1 MVANFMALTPLIL
14 IHGSEPALSDRAL
27 NQALTARKEFERT
40 SLDGTELEL
49 GRYSEAIAPSLF
61 SEQRV
66 VVVRDLQDVSAEVGE
81 EILESFDQVDPNT
94 HLIFVHRGGVKG
106 KGLVEKIKKQKSEYI
121 ACEPLKKQSEKEAFV
136 KEEFARFGRK
146 ISPTGALALVNAI
159 GSDTRE
165 LAAACSQIAFDTS
178 AAKAVIDEGDIANYY
193 QGRVEATGFDVAD
206 AVVAGDVKGTLITLR
221 QALDTGTD
229 PVMIISAVA
238 NSVRAIAKV
247 SDVPRNAKSYELAGA
262 LGLAPWQI
270 DKARRQLSR
279 WRPGMITIAIN
290 ELARADYGVKGGEA
304 DPIYALERAMVLI
317 AKNIASGGSV

>member
-1 MVANFMALTPLIL
+1 VALTPVVL
-14 IHGSEPALSDRAL
+14 IHGSETALSDRAL
-27 NQALTARKEFERT
+27 NEALSLRKDFERT
-40 SLDGTELEL
+40 SLDGSELEL
-49 GRYSEAIAPSLF
+49 GRFSEVIAPSLF

-66 VVVRDLQDVSAEVGE
+66 VVVRDLQDVIGEVGE
-81 EILESFDQVDPNT
+81 EILASFEAIDTNT
-94 HLIFVHRGGVKG
+94 HLIFLHRGGVKG

-121 ACEPLKKQSEKEAFV
+121 ACEPLKKQSEKEGFV
-136 KEEFARFGRK
+136 REEFARHGRK
-146 ISPTGALALVNAI
+146 ISPAAVVALVNAI

-165 LAAACSQIAFDTS
+165 LAAACSQIAFDTN
-178 AAKAVIDEGDIANYY
+178 AGKAQIDEGDIANYY

-229 PVMIISAVA
+229 PVMIIAAVA

-247 SDVPRNAKSYELAGA
+247 SDVPRNAKSFELAGT

-270 DKARRQLSR
+270 DKARRQLTR
-279 WRPGMITIAIN
+279 WRPGMITFAIN

-304 DPIYALERAMVLI
+304 DPIYALERAMVAI

>member
-1 MVANFMALTPLIL
+1 VALTPVVL
-14 IHGSEPALSDRAL
+14 IHGSEAALSDRAL
-27 NQALTARKEFERT
+27 NEALSLRKDFERT
-40 SLDGTELEL
+40 TLDGSELEL
-49 GRYSEAIAPSLF
+49 GRFSEVIAPSLF
-61 SEQRV
+61 SERRV
-66 VVVRDLQDVSAEVGE
+66 VVIRDLQDVIGEVGE
-81 EILESFDQVDPNT
+81 EILASFEAIDPNT
-94 HLIFVHRGGVKG
+94 HLIFLHRGGVKG
-106 KGLVEKIKKQKSEYI
+106 KGLVEKIKKLKSEYI
-121 ACEPLKKQSEKEAFV
+121 ACEPLKKQSEKEGFV
-136 KEEFARFGRK
+136 REEFARHGRK
-146 ISPTGALALVNAI
+146 ISPAAVVALVNAT

-165 LAAACSQIAFDTS
+165 LAAACSQIAFDTN
-178 AAKAVIDEGDIANYY
+178 AGKAQIDEGDIANYY

-247 SDVPRNAKSYELAGA
+247 SDVPRNAKSFELAGT

-270 DKARRQLSR
+270 DKARRQLTR
-279 WRPGMITIAIN
+279 WRPGMITFAIN

-304 DPIYALERAMVLI
+304 DPIYALERSMVAI